1 MRKRLK
7 VCSCH
12 LTSAVKTCMC
22 VCGVK
27 PCEGLSSVSVHKFT
41 RLSGEDTPQHT
52 IQSFDD
58 FLRDFVKHENVPT
71 IISLFDCHSQ
81 ISLFKIAKFTN
92 LPIASNPKMLLDDML
107 DLKKR
112 RNDILT
118 VVDLDCASARET
130 LLTLKPFHLAH
141 PIRWILMTKS
151 LSSFELQGIMESL
164 PLRLDSYVILAE
176 VINSTNLS
184 LKHVFKL
191 NPYKQIKH
199 EDYGGWS
206 PSGGISDI
214 RSTRILSRKRSNLQ
228 GILLSTG
235 IVLTN
240 NDSKNHLYDQKDRQ
254 IDPISKVNYHLTNIV
269 LDKMNATREY
279 KYYKDWG
286 AKNHSKAEFQG
297 YTRDIID
304 GNLDIASTPMFLFS
318 HRVEHVDFITF
329 TFVTYAAFIFRPP
342 PLSTVANI
350 FYLPFQ
356 GFVWISAIV
365 ILILSI
371 CTGYFTWK
379 KDAQIKASEEN
390 FRASDAILTAVSA
403 ITQQGTDLM
412 TNTFSGRI
420 ILFSLFTFMFF
431 LYSSYT
437 ANIVALLQSTTNSI
451 SSLKDLLESNLDLAV
466 DDKIYHRQYFSGAT
480 EPVRKAIYETR
491 IAPPGKK
498 ENFVSLPEGI
508 GKIRQGQYAFH
519 AEAGP
524 AYAMIKDTFF
534 EHEKCGISEIE
545 YFLSAVPWYCVPKR
559 SPYKEIIKVSL
570 FQMKEYGVERREEDK
585 IYAKKPTC
593 SSQTQTFASVRFTDC
608 YMVIIIIITGY
619 ITSLVIFMFELIIKK
634 KRIFQHQEKL
644 CLF

>member
-1 MRKRLK
+1 
-7 VCSCH
+7 
-12 LTSAVKTCMC
+12 
-22 VCGVK
+22 
-27 PCEGLSSVSVHKFT
+27 
-41 RLSGEDTPQHT
+41 
-52 IQSFDD
+52 
-58 FLRDFVKHENVPT
+58 
-71 IISLFDCHSQ
+71 
-81 ISLFKIAKFTN
+81 
-92 LPIASNPKMLLDDML
+92 MLLDDML

-130 LLTLKPFHLAH
+130 LLTLKPIHFAH

-151 LSSFELQGIMESL
+151 LSSFELQGVMESL

-176 VINSTNLS
+176 VVNSTNLS

-191 NPYKQIKH
+191 NPNTPIKH

-214 RSTRILSRKRSNLQ
+214 RTTRILSRKRSNLQ
-228 GILLSTG
+228 GYFISTG
-235 IVLTN
+235 IVFS
-240 NDSKNHLYDQKDRQ
+240 NDDTKNHLYDEKDRQ
-254 IDPISKVNYHLTNIV
+254 IDSISKVNYHLINIL
-269 LDKMNATREY
+269 LDKINATR
-279 KYYKDWG
+279 KFKLYKDWG

-297 YTRDIID
+297 YTKDVID
-304 GNLDIASTPMFLFS
+304 GTLDVGASPLLLFS
-318 HRVEHVDFITF
+318 HRVEYIDFLSFPLT
-329 TFVTYAAFIFRPP
+329 TYAAFIFRPP

-371 CTGYFTWK
+371 CTAYVTWK

-390 FRASDAILTAVSA
+390 LRPSDTLLVAVSA
-403 ITQQGTDLM
+403 ITQQGTDIM
-412 TNTFSGRI
+412 INTFSGRI
-420 ILFSLFTFMFF
+420 VLFSLFTFMFF

-451 SSLKDLLESNLDLAV
+451 SSLKDLLESNLELACE
-466 DDKIYHRQYFSGAT
+466 DKIYHMQYFSRT
-480 EPVRKAIYETR
+480 TDPVRKAIYEKIT
-491 IAPPGKK
+491 PPGKK
-498 ENFVSLPEGI
+498 DNFVSIAEGI

-524 AYAMIKDTFF
+524 AYALIKDTFL
-534 EHEKCGISEIE
+534 EHEKCGLSEIE
-545 YFLSAVPWYCVPKR
+545 YYISINAWYVIPKR
-559 SPYKEIIKVSL
+559 SPYKEIIKVSV

-585 IYAKKPTC
+585 IYTKKPTC

-634 KRIFQHQEKL
+634 KRFFEHQEKL

>member
-1 MRKRLK
+1 MNLKRSGIFTIILSFFK
-7 VCSCH
+7 I
-12 LTSAVKTCMC
+12 
-22 VCGVK
+22 CGSHNFL
-27 PCEGLSSVSVHKFT
+27 P
-41 RLSGEDTPQHT
+41 
-52 IQSFDD
+52 D

-71 IISLFDCHSQ
+71 TISLFDCHSQ

-92 LPIASNPKMLLDDML
+92 LPIASNPKMLLDDLL

-130 LLTLKPFHLAH
+130 LLALKPSHFAH
-141 PIRWILMTKS
+141 PIRWLLVTES
-151 LSSFELQGIMESL
+151 LSSFELQGVMESL

-176 VINSTNLS
+176 VVNSTNLS

-191 NPYKQIKH
+191 NPNTPIKH

-214 RSTRILSRKRSNLQ
+214 RLTRILSRKRSNLQ
-228 GILLSTG
+228 GVLLSTG

-240 NDSKNHLYDQKDRQ
+240 DDSKNHLYDEKDKQ
-254 IDPISKVNYHLTNIV
+254 IDSISKVNFHLTNIL
-269 LDKMNATREY
+269 LDKINATREY
-279 KYYKDWG
+279 KWYKNWG
-286 AKNHSKAEFQG
+286 TKNQTTGQLQG
-297 YTRDIID
+297 YTIDIINGD
-304 GNLDIASTPMFLFS
+304 LDVGGTPLFFFPD
-318 HRVEHVDFITF
+318 RVEYIEFITF
-329 TFVTYAAFIFRPP
+329 TLVTYAAFIFRPP

-371 CTGYFTWK
+371 CIVYFTWQ

-390 FRASDAILTAVSA
+390 LRSSDALLIAVSA

-420 ILFSLFTFMFF
+420 VLFSLFTFMFF

-466 DDKIYHRQYFSGAT
+466 EDKVYHRQYFKAAT

-498 ENFVSLPEGI
+498 DNFVSLAEGI
-508 GKIRQGQYAFH
+508 GKLRQGHYAYH

-524 AYAMIKDTFF
+524 AYQMIKDTFL
-534 EHEKCGISEIE
+534 EYEKCGLSEIE
-545 YFLSAVPWYCVPKR
+545 FYISALPWYIIPKQ

-570 FQMKEYGVERREEDK
+570 FQMKESGVERREEYK
-585 IYAKKPTC
+585 IYTKKPTC